1 MPLTI
6 EENTMAETTILT
18 LVGSLRAES
27 VNSKFAEVAAE
38 AAPEGTAVTTFSGLE
53 EIPFYNEDLDVEGKV
68 PAKAAELRAAVAA
81 ADGILLITPEY
92 NGTTPAVLN
101 NAIDWISRPFGKGAA
116 SGTKAAVIGTSAG
129 QYGGVWAHDDA
140 RKSLKIAG
148 AEVLEDAKLAVGAS
162 YSRFAQ
168 VNPKD
173 DAEVVEGIK
182 GVLAALATPAVAEVA
197 SAN

>member
-1 MPLTI
+1 
-6 EENTMAETTILT
+6 MAENTILT

-27 VNSKFAEVAAE
+27 VNSKFAEVAAVS
-38 AAPEGTAVTTFSGLE
+38 APEGTEVTTFAGLE

-81 ADGILLITPEY
+81 ADGLLFVTPEY
-92 NGTTPAVLN
+92 NGTMPAVLN
-101 NAIDWISRPFGKGAA
+101 NAIDWISRPFGA
-116 SGTKAAVIGTSAG
+116 SSATGTKAAVIGTSAG
-129 QYGGVWAHDDA
+129 QYGGVWAHDDV

-148 AEVLEDAKLAVGAS
+148 AEVLEDVTLAVGAS
-162 YSRFAQ
+162 YSRFAE
-168 VNPKD
+168 VEPKD

-182 GVLAALATPAVAEVA
+182 NVLSSLAAPAAVLEAA

>member
-1 MPLTI
+1 
-6 EENTMAETTILT
+6 MAETTILT

-27 VNSKFAEVAAE
+27 VNSKFAELAAE

-81 ADGILLITPEY
+81 ADGILFITPEY
-92 NGTTPAVLN
+92 NGTTPAVIN
-101 NAIDWISRPFGKGAA
+101 NAIDWISRPFGQGAA
-116 SGTKAAVIGTSAG
+116 TGTKAAVIGTSAG

-140 RKSLKIAG
+140 RKSLKVAG
-148 AEVLEDAKLAVGAS
+148 AAVLEDAKLAIGGS
-162 YSRFAQ
+162 YQRFAE
-168 VNPKD
+168 VEPKD
-173 DAEVVEGIK
+173 DAEVVDGIK
-182 GVLAALATPAVAEVA
+182 NVLSALAAPVLVDA

>member
-1 MPLTI
+1 
-6 EENTMAETTILT
+6 MAENTILT

-27 VNSKFAEVAAE
+27 VNSKFAEVATA
-38 AAPEGTAVTTFSGLE
+38 AAPEGTEVTTFAGLE

-81 ADGILLITPEY
+81 ADGLLFVTPEY
-92 NGTTPAVLN
+92 NGTMPAVLN
-101 NAIDWISRPFGKGAA
+101 NAIDWISRPFGA
-116 SGTKAAVIGTSAG
+116 SSATGTKAAVIGTSAG
-129 QYGGVWAHDDA
+129 QYGGVWAHDDV

-148 AEVLEDAKLAVGAS
+148 AAVLEDATLAVGAS
-162 YSRFAQ
+162 YSRFAE
-168 VNPKD
+168 VEPKD

-182 GVLAALATPAVAEVA
+182 NVLASLAAPAAVLEAA

>member
-1 MPLTI
+1 
-6 EENTMAETTILT
+6 MAETTILT

-38 AAPEGTAVTTFSGLE
+38 AAPEGTAVTTFAGLD

-81 ADGILLITPEY
+81 ADGLLLITPEY

-101 NAIDWISRPFGKGAA
+101 NAIDWISRPYGASSA
-116 SGTKAAVIGTSAG
+116 TGTKAAVIGTSAG
-129 QYGGVWAHDDA
+129 QFGGVWAHDDA
-140 RKSLKIAG
+140 RKSLKVAG

-162 YSRFAQ
+162 YSRFAE
-168 VNPKD
+168 VDPKD
-173 DAEVVEGIK
+173 DIEVVEGIK
-182 GVLAALATPAVAEVA
+182 NVVTALAGLAAPAVPAGAVAEVA